1 MDPEEVQEMVDK
13 ALAEQQ
19 RKYAQQFK
27 QSTLFSRNIKVDQMK
42 ATFKNPADKRAIGYL
57 VDEEFDWKDFR
68 IALSEITEDDQLLD
82 VNNHREKFRNFGEF
96 CLKFANMRSRKNSR
110 EMEAYQV
117 ANRSQYGWMTEKF
130 YRQGELFAK
139 DSDVWYENDELT
151 ADKKLSM
158 LRNAEREAKYALVIF
173 VRVLV
178 SLGSFFPFFSK
189 GSPPSRPSMEP

>member
-1 MDPEEVQEMVDK
+1 MPSS
-13 ALAEQQ
+13 
-19 RKYAQQFK
+19 F
-27 QSTLFSRNIKVDQMK
+27 
-42 ATFKNPADKRAIGYL
+42 
-57 VDEEFDWKDFR
+57 WKDFR

-110 EMEAYQV
+110 EVEAYQV

-178 SLGSFFPFFSK
+178 SLGSFFPFFSNAFGIK
-189 GSPPSRPSMEP
+189 IVACKTLLIKNTACTLPTEL